1 MEASW
6 REITM
11 DRLDM
16 EGLRVV
22 KVIDAR
28 WAPCPGPLLEAKEG
42 IGHLRT
48 GEVIEIQTVDP
59 GAPGDISAWAGNV
72 GHEFL
77 GLLHS
82 DGYDRIFVRKKDT
95 LKKQTFRL
103 G

>member
-1 MEASW
+1 
-6 REITM
+6 M
-11 DRLDM
+11 DGRKL

-42 IGHLRT
+42 IGHLKT

-59 GAPGDISAWAGNV
+59 SAPGDISAWAGNV

-82 DGYDRIFVRKKDT
+82 DGYDRIFVRKT
-95 LKKQTFRL
+95 AR
-103 G
+103 